1 MTLAYGF
8 LYSVNY
14 DNYKIVENILSEKM
28 RFNINYNK
36 TPENEIEKIELNSGL
51 IEPSEENEKNKK
63 ILKLGKEE

>member
-14 DNYKIVENILSEKM
+14 DNYKIIENILSDKM

-63 ILKLGKEE
+63 ILKLGKE